1 MMYYYFLFAIRYG
14 YLVRM
19 AMAASGIF
27 GHGRI
32 LVVNV
37 IRGASGRS
45 VAFCLL
51 EPLTFGEI

>member
-1 MMYYYFLFAIRYG
+1 MMYNYFLFAICYG
-14 YLVRM
+14 YLRM